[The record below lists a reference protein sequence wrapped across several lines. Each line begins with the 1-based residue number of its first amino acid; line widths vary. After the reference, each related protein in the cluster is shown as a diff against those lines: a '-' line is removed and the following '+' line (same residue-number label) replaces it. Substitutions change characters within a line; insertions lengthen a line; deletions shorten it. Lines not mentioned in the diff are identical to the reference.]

1 MHQKE
6 HFAHFCSIY
15 IDLQLPDCIF
25 YFQSKAFFKKE
36 KQICENVFVHFRKN
50 LGILRNA
57 TATAGYGSPFS
68 LLLQCFWEGGGRMKQ
83 RFP

>member
-25 YFQSKAFFKKE
+25 YFQNKAFFKKE

-50 LGILRNA
+50 
-57 TATAGYGSPFS
+57 
-68 LLLQCFWEGGGRMKQ
+68 
-83 RFP
+83 